1 VDQRQGAME
10 GLGLTTR
17 PSTLAGLAG
26 RRVFVTGHT
35 GFKGSWLTALLT
47 RLGAEVSGYA
57 LPASSSPN
65 LASLGNISGLLAD
78 ETLAD
83 IRDAETLR
91 RAMQQASPD
100 VIIHMA
106 AQALV
111 RQSYADPAETWS
123 TNVMGTVNVLD
134 AARSTP
140 SIRAIVVVTTDK
152 CYDNRAW
159 EGGYRET
166 DPLGGHDP
174 YSASKAAT
182 ELVAQSYR
190 KSFFSETGALLATAR
205 AGNVIGGGDW
215 SADRIVADAAR
226 AAASGEP
233 LIVRNPLATR
243 PWQHVLDCL
252 SGYLTLASALWA
264 GDQAAAT
271 AFNFGPDSADNVSVG
286 ELLDRLGR
294 HWPELRWQHQI
305 DQTQAA
311 PHEAAYLYLD
321 SSRARQALRW
331 QSRWTL
337 DQAVQ
342 KTAEWYRLVEQNPA
356 AAARLMAAQI
366 DEYLQ

>member
-1 VDQRQGAME
+1 MTVSHPLLSE
-10 GLGLTTR
+10 L
-17 PSTLAGLAG
+17 SG
-26 RRVFVTGHT
+26 RRVFLTGHT
-35 GFKGSWLTALLT
+35 GFKGGWMTALLT
-47 RLGAEVSGYA
+47 RLGAEVHAYA
-57 LPASSSPN
+57 LPAASTPS
-65 LASLGNISGLLAD
+65 LASLANISGLLAG

-83 IRDAETLR
+83 IRDQTALHK
-91 RAMQQASPD
+91 AINQAQPD
-100 VIIHMA
+100 IIIHMA

-111 RQSYADPAETWS
+111 RRSYADPTETWS
-123 TNVMGTVNVLD
+123 TNVMGTVNVLE
-134 AARSTP
+134 AARKVSG
-140 SIRAIVVVTTDK
+140 IGAIVVVTTDK
-152 CYDNRAW
+152 CYENRAW
-159 EGGYRET
+159 EWGYRET

-190 KSFFSETGALLATAR
+190 KSFFDEGGALLATAR

-215 SADRIVADAAR
+215 SADRILADAAR
-226 AAASGEP
+226 AAAAGAP
-233 LIVRNPLATR
+233 LIVRNPAATR

-252 SGYLTLASALWA
+252 SGYLTLAGALWT
-264 GDQAAAT
+264 GDKAAAS

-294 HWPELRWQHQI
+294 HWPELTWQHEAAQNV
-305 DQTQAA
+305 TA

-337 DQAVQ
+337 HQAVE
-342 KTAEWYRLVEQNPA
+342 KTAQWYRAVEQQPA
-356 AAARLMAAQI
+356 AAASLMAAQI

>member
-1 VDQRQGAME
+1 ME
-10 GLGLTTR
+10 GLGLT
-17 PSTLAGLAG
+17 SSHSSLASLAG
-26 RRVFVTGHT
+26 RRVFLTGHT
-35 GFKGSWLTALLT
+35 GFKGGWTTALLR
-47 RLGAEVSGYA
+47 RLGAEVCGYA
-57 LPASSSPN
+57 LPATSTPN
-65 LASLGNISGLLAD
+65 LAALGNIGGLLAQ

-83 IRDAETLR
+83 IRDAQTLSG
-91 RAMQQASPD
+91 AMHQAQPD
-100 VIIHMA
+100 IVIHMA

-111 RQSYADPAETWS
+111 RQSYIDPVETWS
-123 TNVMGTVNVLD
+123 TNVMGTVNVLE
-134 AARSTP
+134 AARSVA

-152 CYDNRAW
+152 CYENRAW
-159 EGGYRET
+159 EWGYRET

-190 KSFFSETGALLATAR
+190 KSFFSDTGTLLATAR

-215 SADRIVADAAR
+215 SADRILADAAR
-226 AAASGEP
+226 AAAAGEP
-233 LIVRNPLATR
+233 LVVRNPFATR

-252 SGYLTLASALWA
+252 SGYLTLAGALWA
-264 GDQAAAT
+264 GDQAAAS

-294 HWPELRWQHQI
+294 HWPELRWRHE
-305 DQTQAA
+305 TGPVLAA

-331 QSRWTL
+331 RSRWTL
-337 DQAVQ
+337 NEAVQ
-342 KTAEWYRLVEQNPA
+342 KTAEWYRAVQQEPA
-356 AAARLMAAQI
+356 AAASLMADQI